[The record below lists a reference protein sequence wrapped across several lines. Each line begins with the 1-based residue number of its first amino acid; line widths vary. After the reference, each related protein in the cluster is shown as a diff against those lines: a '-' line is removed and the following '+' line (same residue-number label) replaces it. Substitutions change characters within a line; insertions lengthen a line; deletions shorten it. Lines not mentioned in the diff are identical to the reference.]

1 MTQVLTPARPD
12 APRRG
17 RRSPAF
23 TSTLD
28 RVSGTGLGLAMIWL
42 SLLVLLPLTA
52 VLVKA
57 AEGGWSAY
65 WAALTDPQTAAAI
78 RLTVGISLVI
88 TVINAVLGTLI
99 AWVLVRDDF
108 PGKRILEVVID
119 LPFAL
124 PTIVAGLVLLSLYGP
139 NSPLGVNWA
148 NTRMA
153 IALAFLFVTLPFVVR
168 TVQPVLIELEQDVEE
183 AAASLGAGPGT
194 VFRRI
199 VLPSLAP
206 AIASGAAM
214 SFARGLSEFGSLVLL
229 SGNLPM
235 QTEVAAVRILSYV
248 EGDNLHGAAAVASI
262 LLLVALA
269 AIVLLDIFSRKVT
282 RRDD

>member
-1 MTQVLTPARPD
+1 MTQVPPPARPD

-88 TVINAVLGTLI
+88 TVINAVFGTLI
-99 AWVLVRDDF
+99 AFVLVRDDF
-108 PGKRILEVVID
+108 PGKRIL
-119 LPFAL
+119 
-124 PTIVAGLVLLSLYGP
+124 
-139 NSPLGVNWA
+139 
-148 NTRMA
+148 
-153 IALAFLFVTLPFVVR
+153 
-168 TVQPVLIELEQDVEE
+168 
-183 AAASLGAGPGT
+183 
-194 VFRRI
+194 
-199 VLPSLAP
+199 
-206 AIASGAAM
+206 
-214 SFARGLSEFGSLVLL
+214 
-229 SGNLPM
+229 
-235 QTEVAAVRILSYV
+235 
-248 EGDNLHGAAAVASI
+248 
-262 LLLVALA
+262 
-269 AIVLLDIFSRKVT
+269 
-282 RRDD
+282 